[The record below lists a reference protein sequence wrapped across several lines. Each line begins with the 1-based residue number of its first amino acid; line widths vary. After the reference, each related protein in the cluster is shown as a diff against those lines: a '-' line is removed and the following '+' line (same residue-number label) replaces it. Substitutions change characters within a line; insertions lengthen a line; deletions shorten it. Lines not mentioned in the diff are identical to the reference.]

1 MQTTSLQRELQ
12 RLSQDI
18 EVPNHENRD
27 HHRFPEHLVVDDPD
41 FDCLVQELWE
51 VSRPPQDSVA
61 ETHREYLRSILL
73 NLARGALTRQWTVFL
88 GSNESYSEGGLMH
101 TLGFASRR
109 RVQAILELLESHY
122 GLFKVTGK
130 KYQKQGQ
137 ANLYWASDAL
147 RERLIWVGLR
157 TMAPSSFSMPFLR
170 INDADPAWINF
181 QWDSDHDDLIDMQ
194 TINEFASGQDWA
206 CKSAIN
212 LVFKHD
218 ALRAGRLHTPFQNL
232 PSRRYKIRI
241 NTQINGNPIC
251 EVDFNANH
259 LRMLLATHKRD
270 VVGGDDAYAAIAY
283 EAKVDRNSVKGFFT
297 VAMNCPSFEKA
308 HHAARETSYEVPY
321 EDCKAIYSAFEAIYP
336 DVPLSSEGINFG
348 VVAQNLEGR
357 ILRKV
362 MLQGIQEDIF
372 ALPIHDAVAVELDNM
387 SWACDAMR
395 DAWEAEM
402 REIHKGAEAV
412 AVANKST

>member
-18 EVPNHENRD
+18 EVPNHEERD
-27 HHRFPEHLVVDDPD
+27 NHRFPEHLVVDDPN
-41 FDCLVQELWE
+41 FDCLIQELWDA
-51 VSRPPQDSVA
+51 SRPPQDSVA
-61 ETHREYLRSILL
+61 ETHRDYLRSILL
-73 NLARGALTRQWTVFL
+73 NLARGALTRQWTIFL

-101 TLGFASRR
+101 TLGFTSRR

-157 TMAPSSFSMPFLR
+157 SMAPSSFSMPFLR
-170 INDADPAWINF
+170 INDADPVWINF
-181 QWDSDHDDLIDMQ
+181 QWDSDHEDLIDMQ

-232 PSRRYKIRI
+232 PSRKYKIRI

-270 VVGGDDAYAAIAY
+270 LVEGDDAYAAIA
-283 EAKVDRNSVKGFFT
+283 EKAMVERNSVKGFFT

-308 HHAARETSYEVPY
+308 HHAARETSYKVPY
-321 EDCKAIYSAFEAIYP
+321 EDCKAIYSAFESIYP
-336 DVPLSSEGINFG
+336 GIQLFSEGINFG
-348 VVAQNLEGR
+348 VIAQNLEGR

-372 ALPIHDAVAVELDNM
+372 ALPIHDAVAVELDHM

-395 DAWEAEM
+395 DVWEAEIK
-402 REIHKGAEAV
+402 EIHEGAKAV
-412 AVANKST
+412 VSTKIAD